1 MVNSL
6 SEYKKQ
12 RNELIEDIARLRKEK
27 ADLQDKLDKVVDLFI
42 RHINYKLAVS
52 HNQWYI
58 NLRHKLDE
66 ILYSKKENEDE
77 RTN

>member
-1 MVNSL
+1 MSSL
-6 SEYKKQ
+6 TDYKAE
-12 RNELIEDIARLRKEK
+12 RDSLIEDIARLRKEK
-27 ADLQDKLDKVVDLFI
+27 ADLQDKLDKVVDLFV

-77 RTN
+77 